1 MAFAHQLRRLTFAV
15 MTGATLVIG
24 VLSAPIVFGALTP
37 AAAQISDD
45 AQIALEQ
52 YGSWRP
58 HPRFGEVWVPAAVPP
73 DWRPYQ
79 YGHWVYTDE
88 WGWYWV
94 SDDVEA
100 DWGWV
105 VYHYGRWAFEPGF
118 GWYWVPGD
126 EWGPAWVNWRYGDQY
141 AGWAPLPPDELIET
155 YELQPAY
162 WVFVPTR
169 FIAAPRWRSYSVP
182 PYRRSVILRE
192 TRIVNRTVP
201 VHGRLAVNPGISPAF
216 VARVSGAPVATYRVR
231 PRVFASTQGVA
242 GAVQVRREDLRDAR
256 GGRPGGPPGPGRPG
270 TPGGPARLGAI
281 SVERTSTVIKP
292 NAAITAPQPLG
303 KNERGRL
310 GTDPPRAAQGAPSVA
325 PLQQQPPPGST
336 APPSGVQRQA
346 PAIQQQPAGAS
357 PPASPPPSGTPPAT
371 SAPTTT
377 APPASPPPSGTPPA
391 TTAPTTTAP
400 VERREEHRDRVG
412 PGGPAGGPPP
422 QQPNIVR
429 PTPPQAP
436 PPPAPPP
443 PQPQRQVQPPPPPAP
458 PQLQQQQLQQR
469 QLQQQQLQQRQQQ
482 QQQQQQRQV
491 QPPPPPPQR
500 QVQPPPPPPQRQVQP
515 PPAARPPGP
524 PPGARPPGPP
534 PQGPGAPP
542 PQKKPPPKPGEKPPE
557 PPK

>member
-45 AQIALEQ
+45 AQIALEE

-270 TPGGPARLGAI
+270 RPGAPGAPGTPGGPARLGAI

-310 GTDPPRAAQGAPSVA
+310 GANPPRAAQGAPSVA

-336 APPSGVQRQA
+336 APPSGVQHQT
-346 PAIQQQPAGAS
+346 PAIQQQPAGTS

-400 VERREEHRDRVG
+400 VERREELRDRVG
-412 PGGPAGGPPP
+412 PGGPAGGPP
-422 QQPNIVR
+422 
-429 PTPPQAP
+429 
-436 PPPAPPP
+436 
-443 PQPQRQVQPPPPPAP
+443 
-458 PQLQQQQLQQR
+458 
-469 QLQQQQLQQRQQQ
+469 
-482 QQQQQQRQV
+482 
-491 QPPPPPPQR
+491 
-500 QVQPPPPPPQRQVQP
+500 
-515 PPAARPPGP
+515 
-524 PPGARPPGPP
+524 
-534 PQGPGAPP
+534 
-542 PQKKPPPKPGEKPPE
+542 
-557 PPK
+557 

>member
-1 MAFAHQLRRLTFAV
+1 MVFTHQLRRLTLAV
-15 MTGATLVIG
+15 LTGATLVIG
-24 VLSAPIVFGALTP
+24 VLSAPIVFPLITP
-37 AAAQISDD
+37 AVAQISDD

-169 FIAAPRWRSYSVP
+169 YIAAPRWRSYSVP

-242 GAVQVRREDLRDAR
+242 GAVPIRREDLRDAR
-256 GGRPGGPPGPGRPG
+256 GRRPGGPPGPGRPG
-270 TPGGPARLGAI
+270 ASGGPARLGAI
-281 SVERTSTVIKP
+281 SVERTNTVIKP

-310 GTDPPRAAQGAPSVA
+310 GTNPPRAAQGAPAVA

-336 APPSGVQRQA
+336 APPSGVQRQT
-346 PAIQQQPAGAS
+346 PAIQQPPPAGAS
-357 PPASPPPSGTPPAT
+357 
-371 SAPTTT
+371 
-377 APPASPPPSGTPPA
+377 PPASPPPSGTPPA

-400 VERREEHRDRVG
+400 VERREERRDR
-412 PGGPAGGPPP
+412 GGPGGPPP

-429 PTPPQAP
+429 PIPPQAP

-443 PQPQRQVQPPPPPAP
+443 PQPQRQVQPPPAPLPPQQRQVQPPPAP
-458 PQLQQQQLQQR
+458 PP
-469 QLQQQQLQQRQQQ
+469 
-482 QQQQQQRQV
+482 QQRQV
-491 QPPPPPPQR
+491 QPPPPPAPQQQQQR

-534 PQGPGAPP
+534 PQRPGPP
-542 PQKKPPPKPGEKPPE
+542 PKKPPPKPGEKPPE

>member
-1 MAFAHQLRRLTFAV
+1 MAFTHQLRRLTFAV
-15 MTGATLVIG
+15 LTGATLVIG

-169 FIAAPRWRSYSVP
+169 YIAAPRWRSYSVP

-256 GGRPGGPPGPGRPG
+256 GRRPGGPPGPGRPG
-270 TPGGPARLGAI
+270 APGASGGPARLGAI

-310 GTDPPRAAQGAPSVA
+310 GTNPPRAAQGAPSVA

-336 APPSGVQRQA
+336 APPSGVQRQT
-346 PAIQQQPAGAS
+346 PAIQQQHACGS
-357 PPASPPPSGTPPAT
+357 LAT
-371 SAPTTT
+371 
-377 APPASPPPSGTPPA
+377 GIA
-391 TTAPTTTAP
+391 TTVGHAAGHNGANDDRASRAPRGTS
-400 VERREEHRDRVG
+400 
-412 PGGPAGGPPP
+412 
-422 QQPNIVR
+422 
-429 PTPPQAP
+429 
-436 PPPAPPP
+436 
-443 PQPQRQVQPPPPPAP
+443 
-458 PQLQQQQLQQR
+458 
-469 QLQQQQLQQRQQQ
+469 
-482 QQQQQQRQV
+482 
-491 QPPPPPPQR
+491 
-500 QVQPPPPPPQRQVQP
+500 
-515 PPAARPPGP
+515 
-524 PPGARPPGPP
+524 
-534 PQGPGAPP
+534 
-542 PQKKPPPKPGEKPPE
+542 
-557 PPK
+557 

>member
-1 MAFAHQLRRLTFAV
+1 MVFTHQLRRLTLAV
-15 MTGATLVIG
+15 LTGATLVIG
-24 VLSAPIVFGALTP
+24 VLSAPIVFPLITP
-37 AAAQISDD
+37 AVAQISDD

-169 FIAAPRWRSYSVP
+169 YIAAPRWRSYSVP

-242 GAVQVRREDLRDAR
+242 GAVPIRREDLRDAR
-256 GGRPGGPPGPGRPG
+256 SRRPGGPPGPGRPG
-270 TPGGPARLGAI
+270 TSGGPARLGAI
-281 SVERTSTVIKP
+281 SVERTNTVIKP

-310 GTDPPRAAQGAPSVA
+310 GTNPPRAAQGAQSVA

-336 APPSGVQRQA
+336 APPSGVQRQT
-346 PAIQQQPAGAS
+346 PAIQQQQPPAGAS
-357 PPASPPPSGTPPAT
+357 
-371 SAPTTT
+371 
-377 APPASPPPSGTPPA
+377 PPASPPPSGTPPA

-400 VERREEHRDRVG
+400 VERREERRDRVG

-429 PTPPQAP
+429 PIPPQAP

-443 PQPQRQVQPPPPPAP
+443 PQPQRQVQPPPAPPPPQQRQVQPPPAP
-458 PQLQQQQLQQR
+458 PPP
-469 QLQQQQLQQRQQQ
+469 
-482 QQQQQQRQV
+482 QQRQV
-491 QPPPPPPQR
+491 QPPPPPAPQQQQQR
-500 QVQPPPPPPQRQVQP
+500 QVQPPPPPQRQVQP

-534 PQGPGAPP
+534 PQRPGPP
-542 PQKKPPPKPGEKPPE
+542 PKKPPPKPGEKPPE